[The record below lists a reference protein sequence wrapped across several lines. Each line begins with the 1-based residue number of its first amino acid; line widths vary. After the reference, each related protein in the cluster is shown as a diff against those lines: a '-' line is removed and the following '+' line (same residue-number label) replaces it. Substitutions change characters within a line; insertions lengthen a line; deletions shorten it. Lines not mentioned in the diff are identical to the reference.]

1 MSFLGGRVDLQHGHV
16 QPLWMITSRTVHKP
30 AIYCLL
36 CFSSCQNGHNTF
48 MRSNSISP
56 DPSVS
61 SSLKVSVV
69 GGEGGRE
76 IKPTKKGIEWPYFHI
91 AVGKKMSTFNDWT
104 NWRGTPNERG
114 STQSC
119 QSQCWGPIRCS
130 GPLWPGAGDCWER
143 SLSKCKKKDNKQKRK
158 HWCWTARGKSPRR
171 GGKSLVCSTN
181 QHPRQ
186 PCASLKNSYSRCR
199 PRPLFC
205 TDPNG
210 QAPHVD
216 LATESTEKKT

>member
-16 QPLWMITSRTVHKP
+16 QPLWTITSRIVHKP

-69 GGEGGRE
+69 GGGGRSNQQQ
-76 IKPTKKGIEWPYFHI
+76 KKGFEWPYFHI
-91 AVGKKMSTFNDWT
+91 AVGKKMSTFDDWT

-143 SLSKCKKKDNKQKRK
+143 SLSKCKKQKTINKRGNIDVEQPEGKVHVEEVSR
-158 HWCWTARGKSPRR
+158 WCAALTSVLDSHAHLWRTHTATA
-171 GGKSLVCSTN
+171 V
-181 QHPRQ
+181 HV
-186 PCASLKNSYSRCR
+186 PCFVQILMDR
-199 PRPLFC
+199 PHMLI
-205 TDPNG
+205 
-210 QAPHVD
+210 
-216 LATESTEKKT
+216 